1 MSPRT
6 KAQNEQI
13 RNKSRELILAASLEL
28 FAQQG
33 FHGTT
38 ISQIAGKAKISKGL
52 LYNYFDSKEDL
63 LKEILSEAMHTGDD
77 ILNAIKEPN
86 IDPRTV
92 LNMVI
97 DQTFELVHSRP
108 NYWKLVTSL
117 SLKEDIVEMTMGMT
131 KKYGMDNLE
140 DFVDLFTRLG
150 VQDPQREAMLL
161 GALLDG
167 ILLHF
172 VIFPDDYPLMKMKEF
187 LKSKIDMILPKQ
199 EMS

>member
-13 RNKSRELILAASLEL
+13 RNRSRELILEASLEL

-38 ISQIAGKAKISKGL
+38 ISQIAVKAGISKGL
-52 LYNYFDSKEDL
+52 LYNYFSSKEEV

-77 ILNAIKEPN
+77 ILKSIQEPE
-86 IDPRTV
+86 IDPKTALDR
-92 LNMVI
+92 VI

-117 SLKEDIVEMTMGMT
+117 SLKEDIVEMTKGMT
-131 KKYGMDNLE
+131 KKHGLDNLE
-140 DFVDLFTRLG
+140 DFVDLLTRLG
-150 VQDPQREAMLL
+150 VEDPQREAMLL

-172 VIFPDDYPLMKMKEF
+172 VIFPDDYPLMEMKDF
-187 LKSKIDMILPKQ
+187 LKSKIDMILPK
-199 EMS
+199 